1 MEIKVRRIEVLDKV
15 DKDENILFESYADFL
30 NFYEDSIANLK
41 EISISSIKFENET
54 CKIIGYFNKH
64 ISDYKYKKLPKEDLE
79 DIVKIIEEKA
89 KKNNISVDKIIKRI
103 VYIGIEDYEKEAFLS
118 ESYYRMQ
125 TSRYWCYRIC

>member
-1 MEIKVRRIEVLDKV
+1 MKIKVRRIEVLDKV

-64 ISDYKYKKLPKEDLE
+64 ISDHKYKKLPKEDLE

-103 VYIGIEDYEKEAFLS
+103 VEIEK
-118 ESYYRMQ
+118 
-125 TSRYWCYRIC
+125 

>member
-79 DIVKIIEEKA
+79 DIVKIIKEKA
-89 KKNNISVDKIIKRI
+89 EKNNISVDKIIKRI
-103 VYIGIEDYEKEAFLS
+103 VEIEK
-118 ESYYRMQ
+118 
-125 TSRYWCYRIC
+125 